1 MKDSEVQG
9 VGDQGNSSLSDGS
22 MPDKE
27 GTEGAAPTQTSHKK
41 RAQPDQANYVERVD
55 ATCKRR
61 VFPEHGLVVPIFHIL
76 LVFRQ
81 AIHLLFSLR
90 NNIWVFL
97 FWFYP
102 RGENSFYLFCS
113 YIQLALPNPSINTSL
128 LHKRILIP
136 SPNSPFPSIL
146 LNI

>member
-9 VGDQGNSSLSDGS
+9 VGDQGNSSHSDGS

-27 GTEGAAPTQTSHKK
+27 GPEGVAPTQTSHKK

-61 VFPEHGLVVPIFHIL
+61 VFPEHGLVVPISHIF

-81 AIHLLFSLR
+81 EIHLLFS
-90 NNIWVFL
+90 FL
-97 FWFYP
+97 LP
-102 RGENSFYLFCS
+102 IHLFPQYS
-113 YIQLALPNPSINTSL
+113 
-128 LHKRILIP
+128 
-136 SPNSPFPSIL
+136 
-146 LNI
+146 